1 MFDKIC
7 GYELDKQQL
16 DIVFDNSKYMLV
28 VAGAGSGKTLT
39 ILGKVYYLLK
49 YKNIKPEEILCI
61 SFTKNAA
68 DNLKNKIFNDL
79 GYDVPTYTFHKLSL
93 LILENDNYTIA
104 DNNLLFDV
112 VNNFFNFDIL
122 NSTFLMKLILKYFDV
137 KTYGNTKDMYL
148 NFYNNNSSLFDILTK
163 TIIAF
168 ISLFKC
174 NNYLL
179 EDFILFSKKIKFT
192 FNYKKYKLNKQLL
205 TLIVNIY
212 IIYEEYLKNNNEIDF
227 NDMLI
232 LASNKVKNSKLVFDY
247 KYIIIDEYQDTSF
260 VKFNLIKN
268 IIDNSFSKL
277 MVVGDDFQS
286 IYRFTGCDLA
296 LFIDFTNYFSGACIK
311 KIETTYRNSKELV
324 FVAGNFVMK
333 NKHQIKKNLTSFKT
347 LDKPIKIYR
356 YKNVKDEFENLIKL
370 VSLSFTNIMMIGRNN
385 NDIFFYLND
394 NFNYKEGKVTYKNNS
409 HLNIYYLTAHKSK
422 GLEEDCVIIINLYD
436 NVLGFPSKIKNSD
449 VLNLVSIKGEKF
461 LYAEERRLFYVALTR
476 TKNNVYLFCP
486 NKNKSSFVEELIYNY
501 KKYIEF
507 IN

>member
-93 LILENDNYTIA
+93 LILGNDNYTIA
-104 DNNLLFDV
+104 DNNLLFDIICR
-112 VNNFFNFDIL
+112 FFSFDIL
-122 NSTFLMKLILKYFDV
+122 NSSLLMKLVLKYFDI
-137 KTYGNTKDMYL
+137 KTYGNTKDIYL
-148 NFYNNNSSLFDILTK
+148 NFYNNNFSLFDILIK

-174 NNYLL
+174 NNYSLK
-179 EDFILFSKKIKFT
+179 DFILFSKKIKFT

-232 LASNKVKNSKLVFDY
+232 LASDKVKNCKLVFDY

-268 IIDNSFSKL
+268 IIDRSSSKL

-286 IYRFTGCDLA
+286 IYRFTGCDLS
-296 LFIDFTNYFSGACIK
+296 LFVDFGNYFPSACIK

-333 NKHQIKKNLTSFKT
+333 NKLQLKKNLTSFKT
-347 LDKPIKIYR
+347 LNKPIKIYR
-356 YKNVKDEFENLIKL
+356 YRNVKDEFEKLIKL
-370 VSLSFTNIMMIGRNN
+370 VTLSFNNIMIIGRNN
-385 NDIFFYLND
+385 NDVYYYLND
-394 NFNYKEGKVTYKNNS
+394 NFVYKNGEITYKNNGY
-409 HLNIYYLTAHKSK
+409 LNIYYLTAHKSK

-436 NVLGFPSKIKNSD
+436 NILGFPSKINNPD
-449 VLNLVSIKGEKF
+449 ILDLVSIKKEKF

-486 NKNKSSFVEELIYNY
+486 NKNKSSFIEELICDY
-501 KKYIEF
+501 KKYSEF